1 MKMDILVILMMAFG
15 LFAILM
21 FILFYI
27 YAKKHYNDKQMNDEL
42 ALIDDDNEEVNSS
55 LEKDKEEPIIEEIS
69 DEKNI
74 TEIDSNKKE
83 DIIEISNTE
92 SNFDLESDFVP
103 KKKKD

>member
-83 DIIEISNTE
+83 DIIEINSAQ
-92 SNFDLESDFVP
+92 SDFDPESDFVP